1 MTLSLISDLLAFT
14 TLHIYWFYM
23 VAARIFHWQ
32 LTILYSLFNLFRG
45 ISEICMLTLTYSNS
59 TGTEAIPIPDPRQK
73 KKHITPPHRLL

>member
-1 MTLSLISDLLAFT
+1 MSLSLVSDLLAFT

-45 ISEICMLTLTYSNS
+45 MAHFLVNVVVKTAGFT
-59 TGTEAIPIPDPRQK
+59 
-73 KKHITPPHRLL
+73 